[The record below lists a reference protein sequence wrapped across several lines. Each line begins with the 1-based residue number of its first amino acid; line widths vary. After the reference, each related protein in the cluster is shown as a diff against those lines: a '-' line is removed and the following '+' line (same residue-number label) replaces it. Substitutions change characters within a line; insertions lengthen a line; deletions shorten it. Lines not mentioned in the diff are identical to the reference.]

1 MCGRV
6 FIMEIK
12 FSNIILFVMLN
23 LIQHLASIA
32 QNLIPNGDFE
42 YYTSCPNYFGQLNR
56 AFPWYDPN
64 NSTSDYYNACAN
76 DSFAGVPC
84 QSSCANYQIAHSG
97 NGYAGLGFAD
107 QAVTNYREYIQVK
120 LNDSLINNRCYY
132 IEFYVNLINYMPEA
146 SNNIGAYISTT
157 AITCPM
163 YQPYNLVP
171 NIVLPGNPV
180 ITDTVNWVKVYGLYS
195 ANGGED
201 YITIGNFAYDS
212 NTVFQTIVSGGNS
225 AYYYVDDVSMYEIK
239 TSGVAGRDTTICHGD
254 SVQLGVANYEGV
266 SYSWQPAAGLSNASV
281 GNPYAKPLVTTTY
294 YLTQTTPCAVTLDTV
309 LVTLGNC
316 YIGINEITKEN
327 TVNIIPNPATNQF
340 TIENSQLRINAIHI
354 YNVLGEEVLKLE
366 RIANS
371 EKAIDIS
378 TWKAGVYFVEVET
391 EKGVVR
397 KKVVKE

>member
-1 MCGRV
+1 MKRIALLV
-6 FIMEIK
+6 FCFFLLK
-12 FSNIILFVMLN
+12 GYG
-23 LIQHLASIA
+23 
-32 QNLIPNGDFE
+32 QNLVPNGDFE

-84 QSSCANYQIAHSG
+84 QGLCASYQIAHSG
-97 NGYAGLGFAD
+97 NGYVGLYFA
-107 QAVTNYREYIQVK
+107 ANPTPNAREYIQVQ
-120 LNDSLINNRCYY
+120 LNGGLTSNSCYS
-132 IEFYVNLINYMPEA
+132 IDFYVNLDNYDSWA

-354 YNVLGEEVLKLE
+354 YNVLSEEVFFEQLTTSNQQL
-366 RIANS
+366 S
-371 EKAIDIS
+371 IDVS
-378 TWKAGVYFVEVET
+378 TWKEGIYFIEVET
-391 EKGVVR
+391 EKGVIR
-397 KKVVKE
+397 KKFIKN